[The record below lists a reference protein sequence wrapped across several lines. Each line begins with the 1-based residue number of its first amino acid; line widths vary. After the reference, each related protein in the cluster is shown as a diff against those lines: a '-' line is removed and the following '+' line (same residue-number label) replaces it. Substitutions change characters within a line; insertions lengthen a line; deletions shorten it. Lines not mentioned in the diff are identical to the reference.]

1 MQGSLLV
8 RSAAAALFAVTLAPA
23 AFAQSATRAEP
34 GLNPYAGATNAPVC
48 TKLELSAGITGD
60 ECGTL
65 SLSEVAFIKSKKDNT
80 N

>member
-1 MQGSLLV
+1 MQNSLLV
-8 RSAAAALFAVTLAPA
+8 RTVTAALFAVTLVPA

-34 GLNPYAGATNAPVC
+34 AFNPYASAGKAAVC
-48 TKLELSAGITGD
+48 SQLELNAGITGD
-60 ECGTL
+60 ECGQL